1 MAVILRLESGLKIL
15 KTENNVRVFIF
26 DASKLLNQSDKK
38 ESRSLLRKQVYQF
51 LFTYL
56 DIDSKALKKN
66 PFGKKY
72 FSTLDLDKYFN
83 IAYSHRIAVLA
94 ISDEEVGVDVEFLKK
109 PVSSQSRSLLNVD
122 SDEDDLA
129 FYYIWTCIEASSKLY
144 GIGLVK
150 GFANIKIASERR
162 FDSYHRGSFQGQHC
176 YFYNKIFDEYLMTIC
191 LNTPS
196 SIHFMY
202 KECLV

>member
-1 MAVILRLESGLKIL
+1 MVVIFRLENGLKIL

-26 DASKLLNQSDKK
+26 DASKLLNQLDKK

-56 DIDSKALKKN
+56 DIDSKDLKKN

-72 FSTLDLDKYFN
+72 ISTSFLDKYFN
-83 IAYSHRIAVLA
+83 IAYSHRVAVLA
-94 ISDEEVGVDVEFLKK
+94 ISDEEVGIDIEYLKK

-122 SDEDDLA
+122 CNEDNLA
-129 FYYIWTCIEASSKLY
+129 FYYKWTCIEASSKLY

-150 GFANIKIASERR
+150 GFASIKIASECRL
-162 FDSYHRGSFQGQHC
+162 DCYHKGSFQGQRC

-202 KECLV
+202 KECLI